1 MSDQGRKGVGEQ
13 LKEKAT
19 PQDQK
24 VLFPLHLT
32 GINYVVVHS
41 TSV

>member
-13 LKEKAT
+13 LKQKAT

-24 VLFPLHLT
+24 VVSQSLLG
-32 GINYVVVHS
+32 GIELIM
-41 TSV
+41 